1 MKQNENM
8 AQGSK
13 TFLTDAELEH
23 ILNNFSDFSED
34 GCDFSDT
41 DSLLDPEYIPE
52 LLDKNAD
59 RIDTSEEENEE
70 DLTDTEQGEPS
81 VNSVVADVGKVDKAV
96 NKRKK
101 KIVQESNI
109 YAHEV
114 DVNRPLNLTCI
125 EFRQYIGIL
134 LFTSLVGLPTICT
147 YWATDIGI
155 EIVKKTMTINRFER
169 IKQFLHF
176 NDYEKHLPKDD
187 QNHDRPHKL
196 RPFIDHL
203 NKKFSSVPLESA
215 LSVDEQ
221 LCSTKIRHFMKQYLP
236 LKPHKWGFKLYVLCE
251 VSGFAYTYEIY
262 SGQENKIDG
271 DEPDLGAA
279 SNVVVRL
286 ARIIPKNL
294 NYRNNKLQ
302 AAYGQRYEKKNDR
315 GTSYEYVGTYETVDI
330 SSLVWKDNKI
340 VSLLSTFAGQQPMST
355 VKRYDKVSKTSK
367 EISCP
372 YVIKEYNRHMGGVDL
387 IDSFIA
393 RHKICIKSKKWYIRL
408 FYHLLDMTVSNA
420 WMLYRRIS
428 AVKRG
433 TISMPEMSLF
443 EFKQEVAVCLCQ
455 VGQSI
460 GVKRGRP
467 SQTSV
472 EEMIATKKRNGPT
485 QHVPPS
491 DVRLDQ
497 VSHWRIWSTRNRCKF
512 PKCTGYSQVSC
523 DKCGVTLCFNKT
535 NNCFRKFHNNM

>member
-1 MKQNENM
+1 MW
-8 AQGSK
+8 
-13 TFLTDAELEH
+13 T
-23 ILNNFSDFSED
+23 
-34 GCDFSDT
+34 
-41 DSLLDPEYIPE
+41 
-52 LLDKNAD
+52 
-59 RIDTSEEENEE
+59 
-70 DLTDTEQGEPS
+70 
-81 VNSVVADVGKVDKAV
+81 
-96 NKRKK
+96 
-101 KIVQESNI
+101 
-109 YAHEV
+109 
-114 DVNRPLNLTCI
+114 
-125 EFRQYIGIL
+125 
-134 LFTSLVGLPTICT
+134 
-147 YWATDIGI
+147 
-155 EIVKKTMTINRFER
+155 
-169 IKQFLHF
+169 
-176 NDYEKHLPKDD
+176 
-187 QNHDRPHKL
+187 
-196 RPFIDHL
+196 
-203 NKKFSSVPLESA
+203 
-215 LSVDEQ
+215 
-221 LCSTKIRHFMKQYLP
+221 
-236 LKPHKWGFKLYVLCE
+236 
-251 VSGFAYTYEIY
+251 
-262 SGQENKIDG
+262 
-271 DEPDLGAA
+271 
-279 SNVVVRL
+279 
-286 ARIIPKNL
+286 
-294 NYRNNKLQ
+294 
-302 AAYGQRYEKKNDR
+302 AYGQRYEKNDR

-355 VKRYDKVSKTSK
+355 IKRYDKVSKTSK

-497 VSHWRIWSTRNRCKF
+497 VSHWPIWSTRNRCKF